1 MKTALIGYGKMGK
14 LLYERLLEKGHEICL
29 VVDPYAKPG
38 EKLPSG
44 MPILT
49 SLKDALNSGL
59 KDCNCAIEFTAPV
72 SAAEN
77 LLFLAE
83 NKIPVV
89 CGTTGWYDKLPEIS
103 RAVQDSETSMV
114 WAANYSLG
122 VNIFYRIASY
132 AAKLIDP
139 FKEYDVAGL
148 ETHHNG
154 KADSPSGTAKV
165 LVERV
170 MKEMTRKKKA
180 VYDIMDRKPQE
191 DELHFASLRVG
202 SEHGTHSLIFDSPA
216 DTIEIVHNGRNRE
229 GLVSGAIVAAEWLC
243 AKKRSGVFTI
253 DDVLADILP

>member
-1 MKTALIGYGKMGK
+1 MKIALIGYGKMGK
-14 LLYERLLEKGHEICL
+14 LLYERLMDKGHEITA
-29 VVDPYAKPG
+29 VVDPFVKPG

-44 MPILT
+44 TPVLD
-49 SLKDALNSGL
+49 SLDKALSSGL
-59 KDCNCAIEFTAPV
+59 KDCDCAIEFTSPQSAP
-72 SAAEN
+72 AN

-83 NKIPVV
+83 NKIPFV
-89 CGTTGWYDKLPEIS
+89 CGTTGWYEKLPEIS
-103 RAVQDSETSMV
+103 KAVTEADSSML

-139 FKEYDVAGL
+139 FKEYDVAGF
-148 ETHHNG
+148 ESHHNG

-165 LVERV
+165 LVEKV

-202 SEHGTHSLIFDSPA
+202 SEHGTHSLVFDSPA
-216 DTIEIVHNGRNRE
+216 DTIEIVHSGRNRE
-229 GLVSGAIVAAEWLC
+229 GLVSGAILAAEWLC